1 MTSAVRTV
9 TPDATYEQA
18 LHELRAHKIRRLP
31 VVDSHGAVI
40 GIIAE
45 RDLLAA
51 GPSTATTLSRA
62 EMPEL
67 LSRVKVRDVMS
78 RPVIMVGPDIPI
90 EEAARLLADH
100 KIGGM
105 PVVDNRRL
113 IGIVTETDLF
123 RTMVDLFGARRKGL
137 RLTFSVEDHR
147 GTLAQLVGEIT
158 RQGGS
163 IISIAVFR
171 GADQHHP
178 TIVTKVEDADEER
191 MLAMLRGRGATIV
204 DVRRM

>member
-1 MTSAVRTV
+1 
-9 TPDATYEQA
+9 
-18 LHELRAHKIRRLP
+18 
-31 VVDSHGAVI
+31 
-40 GIIAE
+40 
-45 RDLLAA
+45 
-51 GPSTATTLSRA
+51 
-62 EMPEL
+62 MPEL